1 MSDELYDYF
10 GGNASKKVEP
20 IEDDEFDNET
30 EDEVVSEEVVEVVDG
45 PADKL
50 SENAKEVVEADTGGK
65 KSGHWDFLANMLGIS
80 SSKKAANEIEPTP
93 VADAAANERKDVATE
108 GEEEAGMFGLDP
120 IPSSEKASVLSSM
133 FTPGKKTKSDNV
145 GVDEPED
152 DLIGW
157 SPRPSKS
164 FISEVE
170 DSSANSSSVAS
181 NAADASNEEIEV
193 IYEEGYDDVEVSEGD
208 EVFEFEIED
217 LDPRPRTDESDATH
231 GRRRRKPTRSEDSS
245 ESQRSSSRRG
255 GRQEK
260 KSRKR
265 ESEPR
270 TDVKFSRTEEK
281 DRVETSSDKPRRAR
295 RGQRAGGRQEAAA
308 DLRTEPA
315 AEAPAKR
322 HLRNDS
328 KGGFG
333 AGLENWD
340 HDIDNAPVAS
350 GSDGGSEAEADR
362 SDADSSES
370 RPSGRRRRRRRG
382 GSKSRS
388 ERSERTSEDS
398 GEAKKDGFGEGI
410 LDDADHVSDLGSE
423 SSDNVVE
430 RKGRSRESRNQEG
443 DGRSRRRGRTRSRRP
458 ANQSEGR
465 QEEMSEERDARD
477 EDDRLDSSSSRGE
490 PTRKRA
496 KVPTWEETITVL
508 VESNIQNHKKSGG
521 SRRGNGGGRG
531 RNGSGGS
538 RGGGRSSEGS
548 SRDNNRSRDD
558 GTRGSGRNDGGRNR
572 R

>member
-30 EDEVVSEEVVEVVDG
+30 EDEVVSEEVVEIAGEPV
-45 PADKL
+45 DKL
-50 SENAKEVVEADTGGK
+50 SENTKEVVKSDTGGK

-80 SSKKAANEIEPTP
+80 SSKKATNEIEPTP
-93 VADAAANERKDVATE
+93 VADAAAKDVTAE
-108 GEEEAGMFGLDP
+108 GEEEVGMFGLDP

-133 FTPGKKTKSDNV
+133 FTPGKETKPDSA

-157 SPRPSKS
+157 NPRPSKS

-170 DSSANSSSVAS
+170 ESSANLSSVAS

-217 LDPRPRTDESDATH
+217 LDPRPRTDESDAAH

-265 ESEPR
+265 ESDPR
-270 TDVKFSRTEEK
+270 IDVKSSRTEET
-281 DRVETSSDKPRRAR
+281 DRVETSSEKPRRGR
-295 RGQRAGGRQEAAA
+295 RGQRAGGHQEAAA
-308 DLRTEPA
+308 DRRTEPA
-315 AEAPAKR
+315 AESQAKR
-322 HLRNDS
+322 KLRNDS

-333 AGLENWD
+333 AGLEDWD

-350 GSDGGSEAEADR
+350 GSEAQADC
-362 SDADSSES
+362 SDAESSES
-370 RPSGRRRRRRRG
+370 RPSSRRRRRRRG

-398 GEAKKDGFGEGI
+398 GGVKKDGFGEGI
-410 LDDADHVSDLGSE
+410 LDDTDHGTDLGSQ

-430 RKGRSRESRNQEG
+430 RKDRSRESRREDG
-443 DGRSRRRGRTRSRRP
+443 DGRSRRRGRTRRRKP

-465 QEEMSEERDARD
+465 QDEMSEDREARD
-477 EDDRLDSSSSRGE
+477 EDDRLDSSSDRGE

-531 RNGSGGS
+531 RSGSGGS
-538 RGGGRSSEGS
+538 RGSGRSSEGS